1 MIVDDCWDIAQ
12 EAFKRVKFDVKLEQ
26 WDVHGALDLTFFD
39 LFLRCAYERSYRLV
53 IRGLIVG
60 DCTLVEIIGALSLRR
75 DFNVSGALLDI
86 CGYTDFSFVDHGY
99 IALLSFANV

>member
-1 MIVDDCWDIAQ
+1 M
-12 EAFKRVKFDVKLEQ
+12 E
-26 WDVHGALDLTFFD
+26 
-39 LFLRCAYERSYRLV
+39 
-53 IRGLIVG
+53 